1 LCNNPGRKLST
12 PGSGIAASPHEVR
25 DLQIV
30 NTAHLGQG
38 SNDDND
44 YQSNEDEEGSGYD
57 DYDYGGFLDEDQEDD
72 YGPESEDQ
80 TEPPLFIT
88 EESDL
93 YKRPTAPPIGDKDDF
108 GFVEDPNAKVN
119 FEQTQFNTQLHKN
132 PNAKSSQHQTVRNPD
147 HHQENSSTNLHHKSH
162 TSWSLLA
169 SLITFKLILLTL

>member
-1 LCNNPGRKLST
+1 M
-12 PGSGIAASPHEVR
+12 
-25 DLQIV
+25 
-30 NTAHLGQG
+30 
-38 SNDDND
+38 
-44 YQSNEDEEGSGYD
+44 
-57 DYDYGGFLDEDQEDD
+57 DEDQEGGD

-147 HHQENSSTNLHHKSH
+147 HPYQENSSTNLNHHKSYH
-162 TSWSLLA
+162 TFGLILA
-169 SLITFKLILLTL
+169 SLITFKLILLSL

>member
-1 LCNNPGRKLST
+1 MLFVT
-12 PGSGIAASPHEVR
+12 E
-25 DLQIV
+25 
-30 NTAHLGQG
+30 G

-44 YQSNEDEEGSGYD
+44 YHFNEDEEGSGYD
-57 DYDYGGFLDEDQEDD
+57 DYDYGGFLDEDQEGGD

-132 PNAKSSQHQTVRNPD
+132 PNAKSSQHQTV
-147 HHQENSSTNLHHKSH
+147 HQQPENSSTTCH
-162 TSWSLLA
+162 TTWLLY
-169 SLITFKLILLTL
+169 LITFQLVLLSL

>member
-1 LCNNPGRKLST
+1 MLFVT
-12 PGSGIAASPHEVR
+12 E
-25 DLQIV
+25 
-30 NTAHLGQG
+30 G

-44 YQSNEDEEGSGYD
+44 YHFNEDEEGSGYD
-57 DYDYGGFLDEDQEDD
+57 DYDYGGFLDEDQEGGD

-147 HHQENSSTNLHHKSH
+147 HPYQENSSTNLHHHKSYH
-162 TSWSLLA
+162 TFGLILA
-169 SLITFKLILLTL
+169 SLITFKLILLSL